1 MQHNLGT
8 EPALAQQSGWQLGV
22 KDALPLLGG
31 YIPVAMSFGL
41 VATQAGFSVLQ
52 ACLISGLVYAGA
64 SQFLFVAMVASGAP
78 LWLVVAM
85 TLLINA
91 RHLVYAP
98 NIAPYIPNGR
108 YWLLLMHGLTDQL
121 FALSHSRMP
130 QLNAQAR
137 LPWYIAAASIAW
149 LSWVG
154 GTWLGAVAGSEI
166 SSRWPLLAQVFPFA
180 LPALFIVLLAPKFTD
195 RPWAISLALTIVL
208 ALLIKVLGFANAAVV
223 MAASCGTVLYL
234 WQQRHPS
241 LNRSFETADVSP
253 AAPQPAPQAALQPAL
268 QAEPRLATLENPEPS
283 QRQSHPHPHPHPQPQ
298 ARGSHE

>member
-1 MQHNLGT
+1 MTQPRDRQSPPLGGDGLDAPPSAADASET
-8 EPALAQQSGWQLGV
+8 NTSKSNTSGYKPNGSPPSAAQATAQPQGPLDDNGWQLGV

-52 ACLISGLVYAGA
+52 ACVISGLVYAGA

-78 LWLVVAM
+78 VWLVVGM

-98 NIAPYIPNGR
+98 NIAPYIPQGR
-108 YWLLLMHGLTDQL
+108 HWLLLMHGLTDQL

-130 QLNAQAR
+130 QLTERAR
-137 LPWYIAAASIAW
+137 LPWYVAAASVAW

-195 RPWAISLALTIVL
+195 RPWSVSLALTIVV
-208 ALLIKVLGFANAAVV
+208 AFVVKVAGFANAAVV
-223 MAASCGTVLYL
+223 LAACMGTLLYL
-234 WQQRHPS
+234 WQQ
-241 LNRSFETADVSP
+241 
-253 AAPQPAPQAALQPAL
+253 
-268 QAEPRLATLENPEPS
+268 PS
-283 QRQSHPHPHPHPQPQ
+283 QNEVSH
-298 ARGSHE
+298 G

>member
-1 MQHNLGT
+1 MQHNLGN
-8 EPALAQQSGWQLGV
+8 EPALALQSGWQLGV

-137 LPWYIAAASIAW
+137 RPWYIAAASIAW

-223 MAASCGTVLYL
+223 VAASCGTVLYL
-234 WQQRHPS
+234 WQQRLLWQQRHPS
-241 LNRSFETADVSP
+241 CKNAAESP
-253 AAPQPAPQAALQPAL
+253 AALKPASQPAPQV
-268 QAEPRLATLENPEPS
+268 EPQRASLENPEPS
-283 QRQSHPHPHPHPQPQ
+283 QPHLQSHPQPQ